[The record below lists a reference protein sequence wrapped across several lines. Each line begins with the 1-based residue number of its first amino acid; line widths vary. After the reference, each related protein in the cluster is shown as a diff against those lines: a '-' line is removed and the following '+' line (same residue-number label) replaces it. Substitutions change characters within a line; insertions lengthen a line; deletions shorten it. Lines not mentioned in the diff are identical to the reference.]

1 MKLSEAAYRRITFW
15 TIVALGAIVLTGAAV
30 RLTGSGLGC
39 PDWPTCADRRIVP
52 PWEYHAIIEFG
63 NRLVTG
69 AVSIAVVSAVL
80 GSYRRRPRRRDL
92 IWWSWGLAAGV
103 GAQVILGR
111 WVVTSE
117 LAPQV
122 VIAHFLLSMVLLW
135 NAVVLHHRA
144 GPDRAGGAR
153 PRAALRAMSPDHD
166 GRPPPRTPQGARP
179 RAALWAMSLA
189 AGWVLVSGTLVTGSG
204 PHGGDEEARRLGFDI
219 AGAARLHSAGVI
231 VFCLIV
237 LTLLWMLRKAPWEA
251 RRPVYGL
258 LAVVLAQGSV
268 GYLQYFTGVPVLL
281 AGLHVLGAVSVW
293 WSALHVHLTV
303 SRRLPA

>member
-1 MKLSEAAYRRITFW
+1 MRLSEAGYRRITFW
-15 TIVALGAIVLTGAAV
+15 AIAALGAIVLTGAAV

-39 PDWPTCADRRIVP
+39 PDWPACADRRIVP
-52 PWEYHAIIEFG
+52 PWEYHAVIEFG

-69 AVSIAVVSAVL
+69 AVSAAVVLAVL

-117 LAPQV
+117 LAPWV

-144 GPDRAGGAR
+144 GPGRVAGAR
-153 PRAALRAMSPDHD
+153 PRAALR
-166 GRPPPRTPQGARP
+166 
-179 RAALWAMSLA
+179 AMSLA

-219 AGAARLHSAGVI
+219 AEVSRLHSAGVI

-237 LTLLWMLRKAPWEA
+237 LTLLWTLRKAPWEV

-281 AGLHVLGAVSVW
+281 AGLHVLGAVGVW

-303 SRRLPA
+303 PRRLPD